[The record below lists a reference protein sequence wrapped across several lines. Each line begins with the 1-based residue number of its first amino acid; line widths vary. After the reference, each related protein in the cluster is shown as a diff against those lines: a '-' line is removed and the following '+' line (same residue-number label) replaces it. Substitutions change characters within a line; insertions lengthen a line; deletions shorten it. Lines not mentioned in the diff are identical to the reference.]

1 MDDTNPTLT
10 PLSLSVDNGKIF
22 YFLKIKDQPFPTEK
36 VKTRGLPG
44 LKYQTDLV
52 KNIKYNLNRQGLY
65 YYEEIDENS
74 LAQV

>member
-22 YFLKIKDQPFPTEK
+22 LFSQDKGSTFSYWEGQDQRLTWAK
-36 VKTRGLPG
+36 VPDR
-44 LKYQTDLV
+44 LV
-52 KNIKYNLNRQGLY
+52 KNTKYNLNRQGLY